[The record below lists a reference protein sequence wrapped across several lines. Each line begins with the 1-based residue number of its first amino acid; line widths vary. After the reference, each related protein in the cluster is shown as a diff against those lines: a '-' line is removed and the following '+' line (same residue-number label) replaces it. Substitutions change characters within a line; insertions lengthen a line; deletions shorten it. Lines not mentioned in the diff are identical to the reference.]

1 MNPGIFAMK
10 NRLITMIVILASLIG
25 GWTAYQNMSRFE
37 DPEFTIRT
45 AVVITQYPGGT
56 PTEVANEITEPLES
70 AIQQMQE
77 VEVLES
83 VSSAGLSRI
92 NVDIRYEFSPSKD
105 ALQAVWTKLRNKVAD
120 VQSSLPPGAYTSV
133 VNDDFGDVY
142 GVYYLITGEGYSY
155 KEIKDYAKQLRTD
168 VLSVE
173 GVAKVAITGEQ
184 PEAIYVEISRE
195 RTVALGQ
202 TVSKIYQELE
212 QQNAVSSAGNLQA
225 GNRRLIIQ
233 PSGSVDSVEEIRNL
247 VVSTDTD
254 GTLIYLRD
262 VATVTRTYQ
271 TPLYSEIRYN
281 GQPALGFGVSNVT
294 GANVVKMGEAIEAK
308 IASVK
313 NQQPIGIELHEFYHQ
328 GKVTD
333 DAVQNFVLNVAAA
346 LLIVLVTLFFFM
358 GLKSAI
364 IIGATLLITIAAT
377 LATMYGVDIPMH
389 RISLGA
395 LIIALGMLVDNAIV
409 VTEGILVGT
418 QRGETKIKITE
429 KIISRSIWPLL
440 GGTLVGILAFAPIG
454 LSPGSTAEYTGHLFW
469 VVMISLMYS
478 WVFAITIVPFLADL
492 LFEEVTAGSEA
503 PKEGR
508 FMLAYKKLMRTLLKV
523 RWIPIGATVVMFAVS
538 VWGFQFVK
546 SGFFPSSTTPQVVV
560 DYWLPE
566 GTDITQTKADILEIE
581 AQLSTYETIEDV
593 QTLIGKGAVRYMLVY
608 GAENRNSAYGQFLL
622 KVKNYDDIPAI
633 IPQIQ
638 DYIDANYPDAQAKVW
653 QFQLGPGGGSAIE
666 AEFSGP
672 DPDVLRDLADQ
683 AKAIMTADG
692 GALSI
697 KDDWRQP
704 TSIIKPV
711 YSSSKGRRLGV
722 SREALSQALQTNY
735 SGMTVGVFREED
747 ELIPIIARAPE
758 SERLDPESIGQIQII
773 SSATGAAVPLEQ
785 VVDSIDT
792 TWRNS
797 LLLKEDRVWRIK
809 AQSDPVAGDIA
820 SELLSRLRPQIEA
833 IELPPG
839 VQLEWGG
846 EYGDSSE
853 ANENLASTIPLG
865 FLAMVLVVVI
875 LFNSLKQ
882 PLVIWLVVPLS
893 LIGVVLGLI
902 ATNTPMEFMAI
913 LGLLSLSGLLI
924 KNAIVLVDQ
933 MDIEIAEGK
942 ARFDAIVDS
951 AASRVRPV
959 MMGAL
964 TTVLGVIPL
973 FGDAFF
979 KSMAVVLVF
988 GLTFATV
995 LTLIVV
1001 PALYAVVFQ
1010 IKNSESEVN

>member
-1 MNPGIFAMK
+1 
-10 NRLITMIVILASLIG
+10 
-25 GWTAYQNMSRFE
+25 
-37 DPEFTIRT
+37 
-45 AVVITQYPGGT
+45 
-56 PTEVANEITEPLES
+56 
-70 AIQQMQE
+70 
-77 VEVLES
+77 
-83 VSSAGLSRI
+83 
-92 NVDIRYEFSPSKD
+92 
-105 ALQAVWTKLRNKVAD
+105 
-120 VQSSLPPGAYTSV
+120 
-133 VNDDFGDVY
+133 
-142 GVYYLITGEGYSY
+142 
-155 KEIKDYAKQLRTD
+155 
-168 VLSVE
+168 
-173 GVAKVAITGEQ
+173 
-184 PEAIYVEISRE
+184 
-195 RTVALGQ
+195 
-202 TVSKIYQELE
+202 
-212 QQNAVSSAGNLQA
+212 
-225 GNRRLIIQ
+225 
-233 PSGSVDSVEEIRNL
+233 
-247 VVSTDTD
+247 
-254 GTLIYLRD
+254 
-262 VATVTRTYQ
+262 
-271 TPLYSEIRYN
+271 
-281 GQPALGFGVSNVT
+281 
-294 GANVVKMGEAIEAK
+294 
-308 IASVK
+308 
-313 NQQPIGIELHEFYHQ
+313 
-328 GKVTD
+328 
-333 DAVQNFVLNVAAA
+333 
-346 LLIVLVTLFFFM
+346 
-358 GLKSAI
+358 
-364 IIGATLLITIAAT
+364 
-377 LATMYGVDIPMH
+377 
-389 RISLGA
+389 
-395 LIIALGMLVDNAIV
+395 
-409 VTEGILVGT
+409 
-418 QRGETKIKITE
+418 
-429 KIISRSIWPLL
+429 
-440 GGTLVGILAFAPIG
+440 
-454 LSPGSTAEYTGHLFW
+454 
-469 VVMISLMYS
+469 
-478 WVFAITIVPFLADL
+478 
-492 LFEEVTAGSEA
+492 
-503 PKEGR
+503 
-508 FMLAYKKLMRTLLKV
+508 
-523 RWIPIGATVVMFAVS
+523 
-538 VWGFQFVK
+538 
-546 SGFFPSSTTPQVVV
+546 
-560 DYWLPE
+560 
-566 GTDITQTKADILEIE
+566 
-581 AQLSTYETIEDV
+581 
-593 QTLIGKGAVRYMLVY
+593 
-608 GAENRNSAYGQFLL
+608 
-622 KVKNYDDIPAI
+622 
-633 IPQIQ
+633 
-638 DYIDANYPDAQAKVW
+638 
-653 QFQLGPGGGSAIE
+653 
-666 AEFSGP
+666 
-672 DPDVLRDLADQ
+672 
-683 AKAIMTADG
+683 MTADG

-704 TSIIKPV
+704 TSIIEPV

-959 MMGAL
+959 MMCAL